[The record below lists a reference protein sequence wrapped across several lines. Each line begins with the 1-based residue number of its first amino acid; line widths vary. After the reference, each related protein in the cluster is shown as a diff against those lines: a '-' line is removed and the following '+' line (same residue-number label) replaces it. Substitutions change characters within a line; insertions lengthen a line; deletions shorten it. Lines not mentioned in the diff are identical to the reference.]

1 MKKKLRQKRM
11 AVAVLI
17 VAVLLVVLI
26 ISAVVSCNRDANT
39 VVTAAQ
45 RSSVIVSEVM
55 TSNKQ
60 AVPDPIGSYS
70 DYVELYNAGTEAVNL
85 AGYGLTDS
93 ETDAWYI
100 RETTILEPGAYH
112 VIWCAGQDTGLNNVA
127 NFALS
132 KDDVLR
138 FVDHAGA
145 TVVTLDL
152 SETFSGQSYCYDV
165 TTKTWNNMAPSPG
178 YPNTEEGIMA
188 YEQTKMLKP
197 DATLGETAKSA
208 VRITEFMAS
217 NGNAHKGPDG
227 EYGDW
232 IELYNDSSAAV
243 NLNGYGI
250 SDDLSKPKKFT
261 FGNVT
266 IDPYS
271 YLVVYSTTF
280 AVDGYVCIDFG
291 LSSGGETLLFSD
303 PNGMIVD
310 LIEFDAQAQ
319 NTSMAKQYPMD
330 LYDEHAEFAVTDL
343 PTPGFPNTQSGYA
356 AFDLAENGEMGV
368 HDISFNEVLID
379 GYHITYA
386 YNSSTGSDRPFD
398 ADLGS
403 WIELKN
409 GSDAAVDLTGY
420 SVTDN
425 PQRPTKWVFPDGTSI
440 AAKGYL
446 TLNLE
451 GSLPRLGAEDEPIT
465 EAQRLMTVNFDIAAE
480 GETLYL
486 YDPMGKLLD
495 RVTVPKSTACLSYGR
510 DVNGDWKLL
519 ETPTEGAENLSR
531 GWDLYCEP
539 AAVNVKSGIFSSAQT
554 VQVTVPDGCYVT
566 YTTDATTPTASS
578 ARVNG
583 PITVSS
589 NTVLRL
595 KTFAMDDS
603 QYPSETESHTYIIV
617 DTANQTIESHE
628 TNLPVVF
635 LVTDPDNLW
644 DEQIGIYVQGAD
656 YTGDGLPSDITMQG
670 DGKWANFNMSGRMWE
685 RESSFV
691 YTSEGGKEVLYEG
704 DLNIRIFGAFSR
716 KKAQKGIALVPRK
729 GVGSGSIDY
738 PFFENRPFESYE
750 SLVLRASGQDAA
762 LSRIRDIV
770 VLGLMDDADTDIATQ
785 AYVQCIVYLNGEY
798 WGVYNLREKVSKH
811 YVAQHY
817 GIEDPESIDI
827 LVGNGDNSAS
837 VVAGDGL
844 EDYQELIAFCESKGC
859 DLGDPQDYAYVTARI
874 DVENFALYCAHEIC
888 VGNTDTGNI
897 KFWRSSEL
905 DNKWRWL
912 PYDYCWAM
920 NGERLSSDI
929 TTTSGFRRDFFTKYF
944 HEQGHGAGKGFSTV
958 LGRSLLQN
966 NGFVEIFLEACAY
979 MTNVVYEPEK
989 IRQKSIEVQENIR
1002 YEMETYDLKRWEP
1015 YNNLSVKGWNS
1026 HCSNIRQYA
1035 ENYQDYFLYYCQE
1048 YINEHTDYEL
1058 TDERMIEIFGRVG
1071 EHHG

>member
-1 MKKKLRQKRM
+1 M
-11 AVAVLI
+11 ALV
-17 VAVLLVVLI
+17 VLLVVVLAVVLLI
-26 ISAVVSCNRDANT
+26 SLIVSCNREDGTDAAN
-39 VVTAAQ
+39 AQ
-45 RSSVIVSEVM
+45 RSGVIVSEVM

-60 AVPDPIGSYS
+60 AVLDPLGSYS
-70 DYVELYNAGTEAVNL
+70 DYVELYNAGSETVNL
-85 AGYGLTDS
+85 SGYGLSDS

-100 RETTILEPGAYH
+100 SETVLLEPGAYY

-138 FVDHAGA
+138 FVDAAGS
-145 TVVTLDL
+145 TITTLDL
-152 SETFSGQSYCYDV
+152 SETFSGQAYSYDLAS
-165 TTKTWNNMAPSPG
+165 KTWHNMAPSPG
-178 YPNTEEGIMA
+178 YPNTEEGVMA
-188 YEQTKMLKP
+188 YEQTKMLSP
-197 DATLGETAKSA
+197 DATVGETAKSA

-217 NGNAHKGPDG
+217 NGNVHKGPDG

-232 IELYNDSSAAV
+232 IELYNNSGTSIH
-243 NLNGYGI
+243 LNGYGL

-266 IDPYS
+266 IEPYS

-291 LSSGGETLLFSD
+291 LSSGGETLLLTN
-303 PNGMIVD
+303 PEGKIVD

-319 NTSMAKQYPMD
+319 NTSMAKEYVMD
-330 LYDEHAEFAVTDL
+330 MFDENAAFRVTDL
-343 PTPGFPNTQSGYA
+343 PTPGFANTQSGYA

-368 HDISFNEVLID
+368 HDIAFNEVLVN

-386 YNSSTGSDRPFD
+386 YNSSTKSDRPFD
-398 ADLGS
+398 ADMGS

-409 GSDAAVDLTGY
+409 GSDASVDLTGY

-425 PQRPTKWVFPDGTSI
+425 PERPTKWVFPDGTSI

-465 EAQRLMTVNFDIAAE
+465 EAQRLMTLNFDIAAE

-486 YDPMGKLLD
+486 FDAAGKLLD
-495 RVTVPKSTACLSYGR
+495 RVTVPRSKACLSYGR
-510 DVNGDWKLL
+510 DANGDWKLL
-519 ETPTEGAENLSR
+519 ETPTEGAENVSKAW
-531 GWDLYCEP
+531 GLYCEP
-539 AAVNVKSGIFSSAQT
+539 VTVDVPSGIYLSAQT
-554 VQVTVPDGCYVT
+554 VSVTVPEGCYAT
-566 YTTDATTPTASS
+566 YTTDATTPKADSQ
-578 ARVNG
+578 RVNG
-583 PITVSS
+583 PISVSQ
-589 NTVLRL
+589 NTVLRF
-595 KTFAMDDS
+595 KTFASDNS
-603 QYPSETESHTYIIV
+603 CYPSETESFTYIIV
-617 DTANQTIESHE
+617 DAANQTIESHE
-628 TNLPVVF
+628 TTLPVVF
-635 LVTDPDNLW
+635 LVTDPENLW
-644 DEQIGIYVQGAD
+644 DEHIGIYVQGAD
-656 YTGDGLPSDITMQG
+656 YTGGGSPSDITMQG

-685 RESSFV
+685 RESSFT

-750 SLVLRASGQDAA
+750 SLVLRASGQDTA

-770 VLGLMDDADTDIATQ
+770 VLGLLDDADADVATQ

-811 YVAQHY
+811 YIAQHY
-817 GIEDPESIDI
+817 GIEDPETVDI
-827 LVGNGDNSAS
+827 LVGNGNNSATI
-837 VVAGDGL
+837 VAGDGL
-844 EDYQELIAFCESKGC
+844 EDYQALIAFCESKGC
-859 DLGDPQDYAYVTARI
+859 DLGNAEDYAYVCSQV
-874 DVENFALYCAHEIC
+874 DVENFALYCAQEIC

-897 KFWRSSEL
+897 KYWRSSEL

-929 TTTSGFRRDFFTKYF
+929 TTTSGYRRDFFTKYF
-944 HEQGHGAGKGFSTV
+944 HESGHGADKGFDTI
-958 LGRSLLQN
+958 LARSLLQN
-966 NGFVEIFLEACAY
+966 NEFVELFLHACAY
-979 MTNVVYEPEK
+979 MTNEVYEPEK